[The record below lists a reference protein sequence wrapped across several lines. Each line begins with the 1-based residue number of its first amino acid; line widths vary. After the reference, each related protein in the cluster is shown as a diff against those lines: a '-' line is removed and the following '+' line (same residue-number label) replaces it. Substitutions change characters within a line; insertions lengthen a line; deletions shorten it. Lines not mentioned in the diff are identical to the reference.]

1 MKYFE
6 QFLSYSPEK
15 NALSGMY
22 LKTIK
27 INSTNTEIAN
37 SPEKKMHF
45 QACIFFLNQK
55 IKSTNT
61 EIAILRAM

>member
-37 SPEKKMHF
+37 SPERKNALSGMY
-45 QACIFFLNQK
+45 FFF
-55 IKSTNT
+55 
-61 EIAILRAM
+61 